1 MGIYKVTKVSRGA
14 SRSSEAVCQ
23 QAPLHCSR
31 RPPSV
36 AHWDSLAPVRGE
48 GGRRPGG
55 TGDGS
60 AMGDAVAASNEVLE
74 ALAKRAI
81 ALNGQWQKAKT

>member
-1 MGIYKVTKVSRGA
+1 MPPDQAKQFVSRHLCIA
-14 SRSSEAVCQ
+14 LTVLLLWNTEI
-23 QAPLHCSR
+23 
-31 RPPSV
+31 
-36 AHWDSLAPVRGE
+36 SLAPVRGE

-55 TGDGS
+55 TDDGS
-60 AMGDAVAASNEVLE
+60 AMGDAVAASNELLE